1 MERTFL
7 FFSIAFLSLILFG
20 ILISSIIPSIYGD
33 MNKNQKTVTQ
43 NLMIG
48 NEDEYSENYV
58 DNNYY
63 QNDDRHYD
71 DNINEEDR
79 SNLMYPI
86 NPLSSNLVMYPM
98 IFTSNMYPSPSI
110 YEQGNG
116 DIDSRGKAFFTF
128 HPNVD
133 TLDFEV
139 FLYGMSYVE
148 GDDVE
153 VIDVHIGNRGE
164 DGPSVLSLC
173 NEIKGKGHCREGP
186 GLSVEGS
193 LGIKDLKG
201 PLENSSF
208 SELIDLIQ
216 SGYAYLNVQ
225 SRDYPEGEISGQ
237 IFDIHN

>member
-1 MERTFL
+1 M
-7 FFSIAFLSLILFG
+7 IFG
-20 ILISSIIPSIYGD
+20 LTMSPITPSMYGD
-33 MNKNQKTVTQ
+33 INKNHKPITQ
-43 NLMIG
+43 NLLIG
-48 NEDEYSENYV
+48 IEDEYFDNYV

-63 QNDDRHYD
+63 QKDDRPYD
-71 DNINEEDR
+71 GNINKEDR
-79 SNLMYPI
+79 SNLIYPI
-86 NPLSSNLVMYPM
+86 NPMSSNLPIYPM
-98 IFTSNMYPSPSI
+98 IFTSTMYPSPSI
-110 YEQGNG
+110 YEQGID

-128 HPNVD
+128 HPNED
-133 TLDFEV
+133 TLDFKV

-153 VIDVHIGNRGE
+153 VIDVHIGNEGE

-201 PLENSSF
+201 PLKNSSF
-208 SELIDLIQ
+208 TELIDLIQ
-216 SGYAYLNVQ
+216 SGLAYLNVQ

-237 IFDIHN
+237 IFSYHN